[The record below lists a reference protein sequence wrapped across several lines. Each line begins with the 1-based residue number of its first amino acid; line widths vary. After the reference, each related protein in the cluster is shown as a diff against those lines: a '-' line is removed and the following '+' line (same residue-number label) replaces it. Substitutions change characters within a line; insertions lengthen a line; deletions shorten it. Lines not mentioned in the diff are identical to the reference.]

1 MRPGFVVYLKSGG
14 PALTIKSVLRS
25 KVADVTWL
33 DGSETPRSAEF
44 PLVCLT
50 KTDPKGWSRKSV

>member
-1 MRPGFVVYLKSGG
+1 MNIGDIVYLKSGG
-14 PALTIKSVLRS
+14 PALTIKSVHRCE
-25 KVADVTWL
+25 VADVTWL
-33 DGSETPRSAEF
+33 DGNETLRSAEF